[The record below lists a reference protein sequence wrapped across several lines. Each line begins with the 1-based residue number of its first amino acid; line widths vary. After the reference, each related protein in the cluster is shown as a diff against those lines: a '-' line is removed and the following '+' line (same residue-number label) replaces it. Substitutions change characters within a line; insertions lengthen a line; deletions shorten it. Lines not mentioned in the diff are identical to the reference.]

1 MTVAVGIDL
10 GTSYS
15 VVSWVGPDGVA
26 TVIPDQDGQTL
37 TPSVVSFARAG
48 TAGTGTGTADS
59 RTTGTGP
66 VAAPVVGAAARA
78 DQAAGEPDVA
88 AFFKSS
94 MGDPAFTRLLGGR
107 EWTAAGLSGLVLA
120 HLKEQASLALG
131 VPVTRAV
138 ITVPEYFTHPQRTAT
153 IDAGR
158 LAGLEVL
165 RIISE
170 PTAAALA
177 YQLPTGQQARRLVV
191 YDLGGGT
198 FDVSVVTL
206 STGELT
212 VIAAAGDHH
221 LGGRDWDDRLAMHLR
236 DRFLA
241 DTGVDLL
248 GDETGELLVAVEQ
261 LKRSLTARRSADVRV
276 GAGGRSAMFTVAR
289 ADFEAMTADL
299 LQRTAQL
306 TEDALLDA
314 GLSWAD
320 VDGVL
325 PVGGSTRMPM
335 VRQWIERMSG
345 RPPAGGIHPDHAV
358 ALGAALRAAQ
368 LASVPE
374 VPRVAGAARPR
385 PAGIRQLSDVV
396 AHSLGMIA
404 EAPDRSRYLNSV
416 LLPRNSTIPCQAPRP
431 YHFDVAGNVLEVFL
445 TQGETD
451 DPAECVF
458 LGRYL
463 VSGFPAAVTGTA
475 VVDITYSY
483 DDNAVVGVA
492 AVERSTGT
500 VLRVEVDTLPDDVP
514 SRFLDPPPALAVSE
528 PVTVYL
534 AFDLSGS
541 MTGEPLAAA
550 KRAGAAFVGQVDL
563 AVTSV
568 GLIEFSDRVHV
579 SLRAC
584 QDAAVIDQAI
594 NALDI
599 GLTGSGNRGQPFD
612 EIHGLL
618 HTNKGLRY
626 ALVLADGVWSRQPH
640 AVRQARLCHAAGIE
654 IIAIGFGH
662 ADRTFLD
669 QIASSTQNAFFTNLT
684 GLSRTFSTI
693 ARELTQEAGRR
704 GIRAR

>member
-10 GTSYS
+10 GTTYS
-15 VVSWVGPDGVA
+15 VVAWVGPDGVA
-26 TVIPDQDGQTL
+26 AVIPDQDGQTL
-37 TPSVVSFARAG
+37 TPSVVSFAGAG
-48 TAGTGTGTADS
+48 
-59 RTTGTGP
+59 TTGTGP
-66 VAAPVVGAAARA
+66 VVGPVVGTAAKA
-78 DQAAGEPDVA
+78 DQAVGEPDVA

-94 MGDPAFTRLLGGR
+94 MGDPAFTRRFGGR
-107 EWTAAGLSGLVLA
+107 DWTAAGLSGLVLA
-120 HLKEQASLALG
+120 HLKEQASRALG
-131 VPVTRAV
+131 VPVTKAV

-153 IDAGR
+153 IEAGR
-158 LAGLEVL
+158 AAGLEVL

-177 YQLPTGQQARRLVV
+177 YQLPAGQQTRRLVV

-206 STGELT
+206 TADELT
-212 VIAAAGDHH
+212 VIAATGDHQ

-236 DRFLA
+236 DQFLA

-248 GDETGELLVAVEQ
+248 GDEAGELLVTVEQ
-261 LKRSLTARRSADVRV
+261 LKRALTARRSADVRV
-276 GAGGRSAMFTVAR
+276 GAGGQSAMFTVAR
-289 ADFEAMTADL
+289 ADFEEMTADL

-306 TEDALLDA
+306 TEQALSDA
-314 GLSWAD
+314 GLTWAD

-345 RPPAGGIHPDHAV
+345 RPPAGGIHPDQAV
-358 ALGAALRAAQ
+358 ALGAALQAAQ
-368 LASVPE
+368 LASAPE
-374 VPRVAGAARPR
+374 AAGAAGAARPQ
-385 PAGIRQLSDVV
+385 PTGIRQVSDVV

-404 EAPDRSRYLNSV
+404 QAPDRSRYLNSV
-416 LLPRNSTIPCQAPRP
+416 LLRRNSTIPCQAPRP

-451 DPAECVF
+451 DPAECTY

-475 VVDITYSY
+475 VIDITYTY
-483 DDNAVVGVA
+483 DENAVVSVA
-492 AVERSTGT
+492 AMERSTGT
-500 VLRVEVDTLPDDVP
+500 VLGVQVDTLPDDVP
-514 SRFLDPPPALAVSE
+514 ARFLDPPPVLAVRE

-541 MTGEPLAAA
+541 MSGEPLAAA
-550 KRAGAAFVGQVDL
+550 KRAAAAFVSQVDL
-563 AVTSV
+563 TVTSV
-568 GLIEFSDRVHV
+568 GLIEFSDRVHI

-584 QDAAVIDQAI
+584 QNAAVIDRAI
-594 NALDI
+594 NALAI
-599 GLTGSGNRGQPFD
+599 GHTGGGNLGQPFD

-618 HTNKGLRY
+618 HKNKGLRY

-640 AVRQARLCHAAGIE
+640 AVQQARQCHATGIE
-654 IIAIGFGH
+654 VIAIGFGH
-662 ADRTFLD
+662 ADRKFLD
-669 QIASSTQNAFFTNLT
+669 QIASSTQNAFFTSVT

-693 ARELTQEAGRR
+693 ARELTEGTGRR